1 MFIIFSQKR
10 KNLKI
15 TEEKL
20 LRVDRDEMIETEV
33 AAIIAVVGM
42 IGIED
47 AIEMAIEGAT
57 ERAIEE
63 MIAE

>member
-1 MFIIFSQKR
+1 
-10 KNLKI
+10 
-15 TEEKL
+15 
-20 LRVDRDEMIETEV
+20 MIETEV